1 MPKGRYGRLSGST
14 FRLSRFRTYRVGRVR
29 LRSRGRTDRPTGGHQ
44 KHGGRTAVH
53 SLSWNRPLC
62 DATITLSGGMG
73 HTPCP
78 SRWPALVP
86 ARQAPRPA
94 SSPRGGA
101 LYRAGKWRAAPESP
115 SARHPD
121 AGARN
126 SAACPGW
133 SSLRSGASEIIQPRN
148 FRCSARPPLKPHRG
162 QRGALAL
169 LTVYHRK
176 PPKPDDSS
184 IEQPYRSCRQP
195 LPS

>member
-1 MPKGRYGRLSGST
+1 
-14 FRLSRFRTYRVGRVR
+14 LSRFRTYRVGRVR

-101 LYRAGKWRAAPESP
+101 LYRAGKWR
-115 SARHPD
+115 
-121 AGARN
+121 GT
-126 SAACPGW
+126 GITQ
-133 SSLRSGASEIIQPRN
+133 RSTPRCWRAK
-148 FRCSARPPLKPHRG
+148 FRCVPGLEFTPFGCFRNNPAAKFQVQRKTPAEATPRPAGGACVTNGLSPKTAQAR
-162 QRGALAL
+162 
-169 LTVYHRK
+169 
-176 PPKPDDSS
+176 
-184 IEQPYRSCRQP
+184 
-195 LPS
+195 